1 MTSAAVALDF
11 LAGQLADVEVGW
23 SLGTFGAI
31 AEFTRDADETVA
43 LDRSDDAV
51 SAVTARGGICIK
63 TRADLRAIA
72 SESLTPSAWN
82 QRVALCLPEAAC
94 AMSART
100 VLTEVGL
107 DGNALRAD
115 DRSASLFDLG
125 LGAMQIDACVRSAD
139 PDVVAALRDC
149 VGRSVFAAGNDA
161 MRVILAANPHR
172 VFISRIGR
180 IEVFQPISAA
190 RWNEFRRAAYP
201 RAAQAAEQRANP
213 RRHRADSGGVE
224 FHAPISIRRTLSG
237 TEAGAA
243 GPSGGNVTML
253 SRRCCRAMAIPGLSR
268 SRIASSMLSGRA
280 SCLRWCNCPK
290 TDTAGQRC
298 V

>member
-1 MTSAAVALDF
+1 MHEIKSPLILQPGPAALTDGLAALQAIIGNAYRSRGAIRTGLAPRNERRRYAVTSAAVALDF

-139 PDVVAALRDC
+139 PEVDAGVARLR
-149 VGRSVFAAGNDA
+149 GK
-161 MRVILAANPHR
+161 
-172 VFISRIGR
+172 IG
-180 IEVFQPISAA
+180 
-190 RWNEFRRAAYP
+190 FR
-201 RAAQAAEQRANP
+201 
-213 RRHRADSGGVE
+213 
-224 FHAPISIRRTLSG
+224 
-237 TEAGAA
+237 
-243 GPSGGNVTML
+243 
-253 SRRCCRAMAIPGLSR
+253 CR
-268 SRIASSMLSGRA
+268 
-280 SCLRWCNCPK
+280 K
-290 TDTAGQRC
+290 
-298 V
+298 